1 MISDLRTGLGLGRI
15 PFIVLGVLLGLFLLI
30 PLIIVVPTSWTAG
43 QLLEFPPKGFS
54 TQWYSQVFADTTW
67 TDPLKV
73 SLKISL
79 LASVIA
85 SVLGTAA
92 ALGMRR
98 LTVGRS
104 GGLINSLF
112 ILPLAIPYISYA
124 LGMYDLFLHLP
135 AAWSDTIMPLV
146 LSQATIAFPL
156 VYVVVAGALSNVDPR
171 LASAAATMGARWP
184 TIVWKIEMPL
194 IRGAIIGAFVFAFA
208 LCFDEA
214 TLAIFL
220 SPVTQVTLAQEL
232 YRQAAESIAPTLSAV
247 STMITLLA
255 ILILGLG
262 SIIMRVMSRGGSST
276 A

>member
-1 MISDLRTGLGLGRI
+1 MISDVRTGLGLSRI
-15 PFIVLGVLLGLFLLI
+15 PFIVLGVVLGIFLLL

-54 TQWYSQVFADTTW
+54 TQWYSQVFADSTW

-73 SLKISL
+73 SLKMSL
-79 LASVIA
+79 IASIIA

-98 LTVGRS
+98 VTAGRS
-104 GGLINSLF
+104 GALINSLF

-124 LGMYDLFLHLP
+124 LGIYNMFLKLP
-135 AAWSDTIMPLV
+135 AGLSDGLLPLI
-146 LSQATIAFPL
+146 LAQSTIAFPL

-171 LASAAATMGARWP
+171 LANAASTMGARWP

-194 IRGAIIGAFVFAFA
+194 IRGAIIGGFVFAFA
-208 LCFDEA
+208 LIFDEA

-255 ILILGLG
+255 ILILGVG
-262 SIIMRVMSRGGSST
+262 SLIMRVSSRGGSKT

>member
-1 MISDLRTGLGLGRI
+1 MISDLRTGLGLSRI
-15 PFIVLGVLLGLFLLI
+15 PFVFLGVVLGVFLLI
-30 PLIIVVPTSWTAG
+30 PLLIVVPTSWTAG

-54 TQWYSQVFADTTW
+54 TQWYSQVFADSTW
-67 TDPLKV
+67 TDPLMV
-73 SLKISL
+73 SLKMSL
-79 LASVIA
+79 IAGVIA
-85 SVLGTAA
+85 AILGTAA

-98 LTVGRS
+98 ITAGRS
-104 GGLINSLF
+104 GSLINSLF

-124 LGMYDLFLHLP
+124 LGMYDVFLHLP
-135 AAWSDTIMPLV
+135 AGLSQGLLPLV

-194 IRGAIIGAFVFAFA
+194 IRGAIIGGFIFAFA
-208 LCFDEA
+208 LIFDEA

-255 ILILGLG
+255 ILILGIG
-262 SIIMRVMSRGGSST
+262 SLIMRVTSRGGSST

>member
-1 MISDLRTGLGLGRI
+1 MISDLRTGLGLSRI
-15 PFIVLGVLLGLFLLI
+15 PFIVLGVVLGVFLLL

-54 TQWYSQVFADTTW
+54 TQWYSQVFADSTW

-73 SLKISL
+73 SLKMSL
-79 LASVIA
+79 IASVIA
-85 SVLGTAA
+85 SILGTAA

-98 LTVGRS
+98 ITAGRS
-104 GGLINSLF
+104 GALINSLF

-124 LGMYDLFLHLP
+124 LGIYDLFLKLP
-135 AAWSDTIMPLV
+135 AGWSEGLLPLI

-156 VYVVVAGALSNVDPR
+156 VYVVVAGALANVDPR
-171 LASAAATMGARWP
+171 LANAASTMGARWP

-194 IRGAIIGAFVFAFA
+194 IRGAIIGGFVFAFA
-208 LCFDEA
+208 LIFDEA

-255 ILILGLG
+255 ILILGVG
-262 SIIMRVMSRGGSST
+262 SLIMRVSSRGGSRT

>member
-1 MISDLRTGLGLGRI
+1 MISDLRTGLGLSRI
-15 PFIVLGVLLGLFLLI
+15 PFIALGVLLGIFLLI
-30 PLIIVVPTSWTAG
+30 PLIIVIPTSWTAG

-54 TQWYSQVFADTTW
+54 TQWYSQVFADSTW

-79 LASVIA
+79 VASIMASVF
-85 SVLGTAA
+85 GTAA

-98 LTVGRS
+98 VAAGRS
-104 GGLINSLF
+104 GALINSLF
-112 ILPLAIPYISYA
+112 ILPLAIPYIAYA
-124 LGMYDLFLHLP
+124 LGVYDAFLHLP
-135 AAWSDTIMPLV
+135 SGLSDTILPLV

-171 LASAAATMGARWP
+171 LANAASTMGARWP
-184 TIVWKIEMPL
+184 TIVWKIEIPL
-194 IRGAIIGAFVFAFA
+194 VRGAIIGGFIFAFA

-214 TLAIFL
+214 TLALFL

-262 SIIMRVMSRGGSST
+262 SIVMRVLSRGGSST